1 MKVSI
6 GMPKLQLLFQ
16 PGSTNN
22 GRKRM
27 NTRWLASLT
36 KANLMTFRLP
46 IPPKGLV
53 HVLPWAWMTEK
64 ASYKLLIATMKLL
77 TSFVSLISRNFLCLF
92 GVEPSRSWCKSCFL
106 QNQTASRQNDQFSVK
121 PQRHPY
127 FRCFFFWKLFCK
139 FFQIFSVKSQ
149 HHHDP
154 LQNYKKTPSPILAC
168 FHSSSLAPLKLQSF
182 DTYVFTF
189 FHPILKYPVFVLIFY
204 VLLIGTEVQCSCKDS
219 SLVLTPKSIII
230 SSGST
235 NDDCISIAT
244 SKLQQVPYLSWK
256 NGWNTAFFFFNPID
270 EGVNAKNFSLGT
282 LYCFPYSNW

>member
-154 LQNYKKTPSPILAC
+154 LQNYKKK
-168 FHSSSLAPLKLQSF
+168 PL
-182 DTYVFTF
+182 
-189 FHPILKYPVFVLIFY
+189 P
-204 VLLIGTEVQCSCKDS
+204 DS
-219 SLVLTPKSIII
+219 SLFSQFLF
-230 SSGST
+230 GST
-235 NDDCISIAT
+235 QT
-244 SKLQQVPYLSWK
+244 SKFWHLRFYVFSPNFEVSRFCSDFLC
-256 NGWNTAFFFFNPID
+256 AFNRYRGTVLMQRQFFGSYPEIYHHF
-270 EGVNAKNFSLGT
+270 FR
-282 LYCFPYSNW
+282 FH